1 MLVFFQLRV
10 LLTLLLSLIIF
21 AVIKAANA
29 VVVKKSASFRSIW
42 SWTIF
47 SIFTHLLL
55 ALGTVKLLLESCA
68 FILLKAKGRFL
79 LLFFFSTFSAWRFT
93 ARRKTIFILLLIYFV
108 FFRTW
113 ILVSFKCYH
122 FFVGLL
128 RCQLLFP
135 LLLHIAIIIILLI
148 EKLSIIC
155 DVCRWWNNLFR
166 EFLFIFLGWSL
177 KVKTLFI
184 FKTEWDFSLK
194 ESRMPVSSFISFYSI
209 YFDSTL

>member
-1 MLVFFQLRV
+1 MLAFFQLRV

-68 FILLKAKGRFL
+68 FILLKAKRRFL
-79 LLFFFSTFSAWRFT
+79 LLFFFFFSTFSAWRFT
-93 ARRKTIFILLLIYFV
+93 ARRKTIFIFLTIYFV

-113 ILVSFKCYH
+113 ILVIFKCYH

-128 RCQLLFP
+128 RCQLLFL

-155 DVCRWWNNLFR
+155 DVCRWWNNLFC
-166 EFLFIFLGWSL
+166 EFLFVFLGWCL
-177 KVKTLFI
+177 KVKALFI
-184 FKTEWDFSLK
+184 FKAEWNFSFK
-194 ESRMPVSSFISFYSI
+194 ESSMTVLSFISFYSI
-209 YFDSTL
+209 YF